1 MKKRKSKLLI
11 MKYSILLFV
20 LAITLTACE
29 GPQGPPGFDG
39 FDGVDGVNITATS
52 IERTVDFFAP
62 DYEVLIDYPPTVTV
76 FPNDM
81 TLVYL
86 LWDVVPGNNGGTV
99 DVWRLLPQT
108 IYTNFGEFQ
117 YNFDATN
124 GDARIF
130 IDAPATTDLSQ
141 LAPADISNQTFRIV
155 ILPVD
160 LLNSGVDVNNYN
172 EVMSAAGLT
181 IEDIIV
187 IE

>member
-1 MKKRKSKLLI
+1 
-11 MKYSILLFV
+11 MKYLIFLFA
-20 LAITLTACE
+20 LAITLTACD

-39 FDGVDGVNITATS
+39 VHIAATS
-52 IERTVDFFAP
+52 FETTVDFFAP
-62 DYEVLIDYPPTVTV
+62 DYEVLIDYPATVTV

-86 LWDVVPGNNGGTV
+86 LWDEVPGNNSGTV
-99 DVWRLLPQT
+99 DVWRLLPQV
-108 IYTNFGEFQ
+108 IYSDFGEFQ

-130 IDAPATTDLSQ
+130 IDAPASTNLNLLS
-141 LAPADISNQTFRIV
+141 AADITAQTFRIV

-160 LLNSGVDVNNYN
+160 LQSTTMDYSDYN
-172 EVMSAAGLT
+172 AVMSLAGLT
-181 IEDIIV
+181 TEDII